1 MFLFDWMKTILS
13 YFGFKEKKQ
22 LLILGLDNSGKSSL
36 LHLLSN
42 DVMASNSQTYNGA
55 SQVFD
60 VGTTRF
66 ETVDLVGP
74 PGVRKVWKNTYPSCD
89 AIIFL
94 VDCTDNDR
102 FKEANEELDTLL
114 QNKSVI
120 DVPVAVL
127 YNKIDK
133 TGAASE
139 NDLSERLQLMR
150 HKTGKILSSKPDLI
164 CRPLE
169 TFPCSDVK
177 RVGYGEALRWLAYYV
192 K

>member
-74 PGVRKVWKNTYPSCD
+74 PGVRKVWKNTYPTCD

-94 VDCTDNDR
+94 VDCTDNER
-102 FKEANEELDTLL
+102 LEEAKEELDTLL

-150 HKTGKILSSKPDLI
+150 HKTGKILAPKQDLAG
-164 CRPLE
+164 RPLE
-169 TFPCSDVK
+169 TFSCSVVK